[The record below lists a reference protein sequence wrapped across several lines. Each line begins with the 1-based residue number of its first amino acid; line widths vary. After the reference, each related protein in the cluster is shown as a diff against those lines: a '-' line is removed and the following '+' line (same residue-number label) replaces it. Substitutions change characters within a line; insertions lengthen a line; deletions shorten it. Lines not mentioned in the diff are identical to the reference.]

1 MEACLFRSPLGSA
14 WSMRSPGKSSTS
26 LLRALTHQSAGVAY
40 PLKVVMVVSCLSL
53 PENAGWR
60 CWLLSTLSP
69 KREAGSWWLLQIEE
83 SKKRWWQL
91 VSISSPGNNSCC
103 ASGGGEREV
112 PGGLTPECSL
122 VPSVCLG
129 DP

>member
-1 MEACLFRSPLGSA
+1 
-14 WSMRSPGKSSTS
+14 MRNPGKSSTS
-26 LLRALTHQSAGVAY
+26 LLRALAQWSAGVAY
-40 PLKVVMVVSCLSL
+40 SLKVVTVVSCLSL
-53 PENAGWR
+53 PENAGWK

-69 KREAGSWWLLQIEE
+69 KKEAGSWWFLQIEE
-83 SKKRWWQL
+83 SKKWWWQL
-91 VSISSPGNNSCC
+91 VSIPSSCNKSCLFFVVPLV
-103 ASGGGEREV
+103 GEREREV